1 MVELVVHCE
10 REAYDLYVGRGSDW
24 GNPFKIGR
32 DGDRREVLEKYKGY
46 LLRGEGR
53 HLLARIGELEG
64 LTLGCY
70 CAPVGGLTADDK
82 TSTTVVD
89 HLVMHRAVCSGSAWL
104 VPDAGDATATIRVHL
119 RLSEPSPRPA
129 STVAGAPRVPSA
141 VT

>member
-1 MVELVVHCE
+1 MAELVVHCK

-64 LTLGCY
+64 LTLGCF
-70 CAPVGGLTADDK
+70 CAPRGGLTADDE
-82 TSTTVVD
+82 THCHGQLLL
-89 HLVMHRAVCSGSAWL
+89 HLVTRRREVL
-104 VPDAGDATATIRVHL
+104 QKRQ
-119 RLSEPSPRPA
+119 
-129 STVAGAPRVPSA
+129 GAA
-141 VT
+141 